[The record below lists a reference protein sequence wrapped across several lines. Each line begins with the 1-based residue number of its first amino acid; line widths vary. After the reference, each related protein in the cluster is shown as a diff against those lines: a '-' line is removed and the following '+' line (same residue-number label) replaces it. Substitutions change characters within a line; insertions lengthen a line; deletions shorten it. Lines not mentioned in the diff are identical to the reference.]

1 MKRLLIALGGL
12 AGCAR
17 NGIGERAATDRTP
30 WELLG
35 LLFLS
40 LVVFV
45 VLVGLLAL
53 RSGRALPTHSGR
65 PSNRAI
71 GPDA

>member
-17 NGIGERAATDRTP
+17 NGIGEPAATDRTP

-35 LLFLS
+35 LLLLS

-45 VLVGLLAL
+45 ALVGLLAL